1 MKLNNNLITTEQ
13 VSCGHPDKLA
23 DLIADTIL
31 MKYMSQDPASR
42 VAIEVLIKGFDI
54 IVAGEVTSDA
64 EVDYTEAARE
74 ALTRV
79 GVDSV
84 GIYEVKSY
92 ISFQSPDIAQGV
104 DRGGAGDQGVM
115 YGFACNDTPNFMPLG
130 YDLATKALINLRAA
144 KCIFIKPDAK
154 AQVTLDVAK
163 NKIDTF
169 LISTQH
175 DNRMRQQDL
184 EIIVSNIMRMTARAY
199 GLNTDFKIMVN
210 PTGRFVIGGSHGD
223 TGVTGRKII
232 ADSYGGYCPHG
243 GGAFSGKDPTKMD
256 RSGAYM
262 ARYLAIQAVKRF
274 KVSQAIVALS
284 YAIGQKKPVSVRV
297 TTPIGGPHDEQIA
310 KYINRNYDLT
320 PDGIINFLHLREID
334 YTELTC
340 YGHFGKPGLPWEC
353 YKWDDHASR

>member
-130 YDLATKALINLRAA
+130 YDLANKLLI
-144 KCIFIKPDAK
+144 K
-154 AQVTLDVAK
+154 
-163 NKIDTF
+163 
-169 LISTQH
+169 
-175 DNRMRQQDL
+175 
-184 EIIVSNIMRMTARAY
+184 
-199 GLNTDFKIMVN
+199 
-210 PTGRFVIGGSHGD
+210 
-223 TGVTGRKII
+223 
-232 ADSYGGYCPHG
+232 
-243 GGAFSGKDPTKMD
+243 
-256 RSGAYM
+256 
-262 ARYLAIQAVKRF
+262 
-274 KVSQAIVALS
+274 
-284 YAIGQKKPVSVRV
+284 
-297 TTPIGGPHDEQIA
+297 
-310 KYINRNYDLT
+310 
-320 PDGIINFLHLREID
+320 
-334 YTELTC
+334 
-340 YGHFGKPGLPWEC
+340 
-353 YKWDDHASR
+353 